1 MPVEPNFIA
10 GRAGVAAVGFIA
22 IGVAFLRNIEGAY
35 RPGMLDRWYYAAT
48 QHETAT
54 TWSAWCFTMGVL
66 LLVPWAAGLARV
78 LGPYS
83 WPGAALAA
91 VGAMLS
97 AVGTLLPFVVVQMV
111 PHGEAAIGETLL
123 GIALTFDSLFN
134 LVFGAAMVLLCFAMA
149 RDPQLPMWLPAYGLV
164 ASLLTI
170 AVVSQAWSPVGADLV
185 LLAGPAW
192 LGWVALTSWH
202 LQRLPAEPS
211 EARRVGADRK
221 RVPLAGPVDRS
232 LAAVAK

>member
-1 MPVEPNFIA
+1 MA
-10 GRAGVAAVGFIA
+10 L
-22 IGVAFLRNIEGAY
+22 GVAFLRGIEGAY

-48 QHETAT
+48 QHDTAT
-54 TWSAWCFTMGVL
+54 AWSAWCFTLGVL
-66 LLVPWAAGLARV
+66 LLVPWAAGLARA

-91 VGAMLS
+91 VAAMLS
-97 AVGTLLPFVVVQMV
+97 AVGTLLPFVVVTMV

-123 GIALTFDSLFN
+123 GVALTFDSLFN
-134 LVFGAAMVLLCFAMA
+134 LVFGVAMVLLCFAMA

-164 ASLLTI
+164 ASVLTM

-192 LGWVALTSWH
+192 LGWVAVTSWQ
-202 LQRLPAEPS
+202 LQRLSSEPS
-211 EARRVGADRK
+211 AARRRSSDKK
-221 RVPLAGPVDRS
+221 RVPLAGVMDSS

>member
-1 MPVEPNFIA
+1 M
-10 GRAGVAAVGFIA
+10 GFTVL
-22 IGVAFLRNIEGAY
+22 GMAFLRNIEGAY

-54 TWSAWCFTMGVL
+54 AGSAWCFTVGVL
-66 LLVPWAAGLARV
+66 LLVPWAAGLARA

-91 VGAMLS
+91 VAAMLS

-164 ASLLTI
+164 AALLTM

-185 LLAGPAW
+185 LFAGPAW
-192 LGWVALTSWH
+192 LGWVAITSWK
-202 LQRLPAEPS
+202 LERLASEPADV
-211 EARRVGADRK
+211 RRASSARK
-221 RVPLAGPVDRS
+221 RVPLAGAAEPS
-232 LAAVAK
+232 LQAVAK